1 MMQSPHL
8 QRSTEN
14 VNKLPELSRF
24 GKPSSSV
31 QGTGLICDANQNFGP
46 NFNPARTGHA
56 YLVTFLVWSSWTLR
70 KLAFPRN
77 SLVIQQ
83 EKAGKESIKILNLEM
98 SFAAAPLNRT
108 ALHYACVYDQP
119 KVVTLLIKMNSDVNI
134 CDDDK
139 STALIKAVQFQA
151 EECAMILLQSD
162 ADPNVMDA
170 SGNTALHY
178 AVYSKNTCTAANLL
192 RHKAMIEAK
201 NKDSLTPL
209 LLALKEN
216 NQQMTEF
223 LVDMGASIHT
233 MDHHGRTSLMLAAG
247 HKSKGTVRL
256 LLQKGVDVCLK
267 DHSGRTALSYAVN
280 CSDNLKEIA
289 VAYEEKQREMFQN
302 KYPEVLAGK
311 TSEEE
316 QARLD
321 VCEVNEL
328 KDKQHCRGPEIEK
341 IETPAMCEGGGA
353 ASASSHDE
361 LPKPNKQQLAL
372 EKEHHDQAK
381 IEMDNERDIV
391 EEILRNQIFY
401 EKELDDLNEQLQYS
415 CSQHAYLNMENE
427 FLRQEVLSLEELKI
441 LYGKLE
447 EEKKELEEKI
457 VTFQSRENDS
467 VEIDP
472 RGQYEAAS
480 ERTEREKTLEETVQS
495 LQAKIYLHQL
505 REHHDVSMRSQ
516 MRLNIQDMKARLF
529 DMNNQVYA
537 YKIELEQCKQLYLE
551 ELDRTMSLSDEL
563 SMTKERLAEVSN
575 ELGRHRNVQETS
587 MILLHTSRVEITA
600 CRTVA
605 ASSISLSSEQYF
617 QEETS

>member
-1 MMQSPHL
+1 MECLGFGRRRCHRGHSRRYQSGYVPGNSVL
-8 QRSTEN
+8 KAVTVGN
-14 VNKLPELSRF
+14 VSKVERMVGRGDGGINER
-24 GKPSSSV
+24 
-31 QGTGLICDANQNFGP
+31 D
-46 NFNPARTGHA
+46 
-56 YLVTFLVWSSWTLR
+56 
-70 KLAFPRN
+70 
-77 SLVIQQ
+77 
-83 EKAGKESIKILNLEM
+83 EK
-98 SFAAAPLNRT
+98 NRT

-119 KVVTLLIKMNSDVNI
+119 KVVTFLIKMHFDVNI

-151 EECAMILLQSD
+151 EECAMILLQSG

-192 RHKAMIEAK
+192 RHMAMIEAK

-216 NQQMTEF
+216 NQQMAEF
-223 LVDMGASIHT
+223 LVDMGASIHAT
-233 MDHHGRTSLMLAAG
+233 DHHGRTSLMLAAG

-267 DHSGRTALSYAVN
+267 DRSGRTALSYAVN
-280 CSDNLKEIA
+280 CSDNLKEIT

-302 KYPEVLAGK
+302 KYPAEVLAGK

-415 CSQHAYLNMENE
+415 CSQRACLNVENQ

-441 LYGKLE
+441 TCGKLE

-457 VTFQSRENDS
+457 VTLQSRENDLL
-467 VEIDP
+467 EIDP

-480 ERTEREKTLEETVQS
+480 ENTGREKALEETIQS
-495 LQAKIYLHQL
+495 LQAKMYLHQL
-505 REHHDVSMRSQ
+505 REHHDASMRSQ
-516 MRLNIQDMKARLF
+516 MRLNIQDMKAKLF

-537 YKIELEQCKQLYLE
+537 YKIELEQYKQLYFE
-551 ELDRTMSLSDEL
+551 EVDRRMSLSDEL

-575 ELGRHRNVQETS
+575 ELARCCNVQETS
-587 MILLHTSRVEITA
+587 MILLHTSRVEITT

-605 ASSISLSSEQYF
+605 AR
-617 QEETS
+617 